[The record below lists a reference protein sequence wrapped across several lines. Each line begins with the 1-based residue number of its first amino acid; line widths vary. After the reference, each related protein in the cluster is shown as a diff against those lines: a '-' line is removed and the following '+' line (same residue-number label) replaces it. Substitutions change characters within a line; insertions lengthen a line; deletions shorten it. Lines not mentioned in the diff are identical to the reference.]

1 MPARLQRIF
10 SDASDQVP
18 MVREQRQVVSDHPF
32 TQLIAGPVLALC
44 KAERRFAPVKVA
56 RMRIAAA
63 VFASVV
69 LVGCDTGIGDSVA
82 RETARSVVKP
92 IVAQYLPGP
101 GGEAIT
107 DCVIDNA
114 SGAEI
119 LQLARAAA
127 TGPDDSTVQVV
138 LDISRRP
145 DTINCISR
153 DGLSAVLGQFG

>member
-1 MPARLQRIF
+1 MRVEA
-10 SDASDQVP
+10 A
-18 MVREQRQVVSDHPF
+18 
-32 TQLIAGPVLALC
+32 VLAGLTL
-44 KAERRFAPVKVA
+44 A
-56 RMRIAAA
+56 
-63 VFASVV
+63 
-69 LVGCDTGIGDSVA
+69 GCDTAFGDQLA
-82 RETARSVVKP
+82 RDAARSVVKP

-107 DCVIDNA
+107 NCVIDNA

-127 TGPDDSTVQVV
+127 TGPDDTTVQVV

-145 DTINCISR
+145 ETIDCISR